1 MYSCSC
7 HNRIEITGSNLCER
21 DGKNVDGEAAKW
33 PQCIHS
39 CQAPIGVEVGNL
51 EWYVDPPLSTDGGFS
66 IFIIINKLNHST
78 KIKKC
83 TTYYILII
91 IISIKFSIKLGVS
104 PSFERKI

>member
-39 CQAPIGVEVGNL
+39 CQAPIGVRL
-51 EWYVDPPLSTDGGFS
+51 EIWNDMWIPRCLQMGGSQFS
-66 IFIIINKLNHST
+66 
-78 KIKKC
+78 
-83 TTYYILII
+83 
-91 IISIKFSIKLGVS
+91 
-104 PSFERKI
+104 